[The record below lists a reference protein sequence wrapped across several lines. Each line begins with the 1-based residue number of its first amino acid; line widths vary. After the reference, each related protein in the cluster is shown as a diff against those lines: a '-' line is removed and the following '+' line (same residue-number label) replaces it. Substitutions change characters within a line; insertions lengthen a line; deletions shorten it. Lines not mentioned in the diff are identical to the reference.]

1 MTEQTQTPTQL
12 HTIETLDTL
21 YKGLYDE
28 LTVAGKQ
35 VRTVQD
41 GFKDMFKEFK
51 LLDRQN
57 KQKKKRPQVPL
68 TLSKDLENFLSV
80 EHGTKLTKAQV
91 MKTISSYIK
100 EKNLQV
106 QENKRQ
112 FIPNKELSKIFKLKK
127 PHSMTFV
134 EINKHVSHH
143 LSKIVAE

>member
-1 MTEQTQTPTQL
+1 MTEQTQT
-12 HTIETLDTL
+12 HTIETIDNL

-28 LTVAGKQ
+28 LATAGKQ
-35 VRTVQD
+35 VRLLQD
-41 GFKDMFKEFK
+41 GFKELFKEFR

-57 KQKKKRPQVPL
+57 KKKKKRPQVPL
-68 TLSKDLENFLSV
+68 TLSKDLETFLSV
-80 EHGTKLTKAQV
+80 EHGTTLTKAQV

-106 QENKRQ
+106 AENKRQ
-112 FIPNKELSKIFKLKK
+112 FIPNKELSKIFKIKK

>member
-1 MTEQTQTPTQL
+1 MTEQTQTQTQT
-12 HTIETLDTL
+12 HTIEMLDTL

-28 LTVAGKQ
+28 LSVAGKQ
-35 VRTVQD
+35 VRTLQD
-41 GFKDMFKEFK
+41 GFKEMFKEFRQ
-51 LLDRQN
+51 LDKQN

-68 TLSKDLENFLSV
+68 SLSKDLENFLSV

-106 QENKRQ
+106 AENKRQ
-112 FIPNKELSKIFKLKK
+112 FIPNKELSKIFKIKK
-127 PHSMTFV
+127 AHSMTFV

-143 LSKIVAE
+143 LSKIEA

>member
-143 LSKIVAE
+143 LSKIDA